1 MAESELKDRL
11 LLVADF
17 WLWLELL
24 QADTVIQSNNILAIN
39 DWLDPSQ

>member
-1 MAESELKDRL
+1 MAESELKERL
-11 LLVADF
+11 LVVVNF
-17 WLWLELL
+17 WLLELL

>member
-24 QADTVIQSNNILAIN
+24 QADTVIQSNNILSIH
-39 DWLDPSQ
+39 DWFYPRE

>member
-11 LLVADF
+11 LVVDNF
-17 WLWLELL
+17 WLLEVL

-39 DWLDPSQ
+39 DWLAPSQ